1 MKNEEKEREKEAIP
15 CTLPV
20 IPTVDVVVFPQMVVP
35 LLVLDEKII
44 GGVSRAAENDKNVLI
59 VATKDQPVGYDGPI
73 GTQDLFS
80 VGTIGRVLRAMTLS
94 DGSIK
99 VLVQGISRAKIKN
112 ITTEG
117 DELQS
122 EVEEVIFNVC
132 EDREEEVEIKMRE
145 MLAYVEQV
153 GERVRD
159 YGRDFQ
165 VVMSQIQ
172 DPERLVDFV
181 ISHMGVSVKHS
192 QILLEKNNILDLLD
206 GVFELF
212 RNEVE
217 LASVQEDVKV
227 TARDSIDRSQ
237 REYFLK
243 EQLRAI
249 QKELGESSDSEND
262 DLKEKLR
269 TLPLSD
275 EAREEAERQL
285 RRLEHTS
292 QDSLEATVIRNH
304 LEWLFGM
311 PWGVKTEDICEIK
324 HAQTI
329 LDEDHFGLEK
339 VKDRILDYL
348 SVRMFQ
354 NEYHAPLLC
363 LTGPP
368 GVGKTSLGKSVA
380 RCLGRKFVRIS
391 LGGVHDESEIRG
403 HRRTYVGALPG
414 RVVQSMRKAGSM
426 NPVLM
431 IDEVDKLGQ
440 SNRGDP
446 AAALLEVL
454 DPEQNST
461 FYDNYLGVPFD
472 LSHVMF
478 IATSNDASSIPPA
491 LRDRMEVI
499 DLSGYSKQ
507 EKVQIATGHLV
518 GKAIKNAGLE
528 EKGIEFSDELIGDI
542 ISSYTREAGVREL
555 ERFIRRICAKFAR
568 SLVEKGEKVTFTHDN
583 LQQYLGPRRIRC
595 EKGTGER
602 KIGVCNGLAWTPYGG
617 QVLQVEAVLM
627 PGHGKLILTG
637 QLGDVMK
644 ESAQAALSYI
654 RSHADRF
661 KIDVNAFEDF
671 DLHIHLPAG
680 AIPKDGPSAGIT
692 LLASVLS
699 VFTKRP
705 LDGTFAMTGEVDLQ
719 GTMLPIG
726 GLKEKVLAA
735 KQYGVKT
742 VILPKENECDA
753 QDALKY
759 AEGLDLM
766 FVENVEQ
773 ALDRILLPVE
783 KF

>member
-1 MKNEEKEREKEAIP
+1 MKDENLGMGQEKFPIE
-15 CTLPV
+15 LPV
-20 IPTVDVVVFPQMVVP
+20 IPTIDVVVFPQMVVP

-44 GGVSRAAENDKNVLI
+44 GGIARASEGDKYVLI
-59 VATKDQPVGYDGPI
+59 IATKDQPMGCDGPI
-73 GTQDLFS
+73 GTQDLYS
-80 VGTIGRVLRAMTLS
+80 VGTVGRVLRAMTLS

-99 VLVQGISRAKIKN
+99 VLVQGVGRAKIKE
-112 ITTEG
+112 ISTEG
-117 DELQS
+117 DELKAVTEEIVFDVCEERHD
-122 EVEEVIFNVC
+122 EVEG
-132 EDREEEVEIKMRE
+132 KMRD
-145 MLAYVEQV
+145 MLMFVEKV
-153 GERVRD
+153 GEKIRD

-165 VVMSQIQ
+165 VIMSQIQ
-172 DPERLVDFV
+172 DPERLVDFM
-181 ISHMGVSVKHS
+181 ISHMGLSVQRS
-192 QILLEKNNILDLLD
+192 QVLLEKDNILDLLE
-206 GVFELF
+206 GVFDLF
-212 RNEVE
+212 KSEVE
-217 LASVQEDVKV
+217 MASIKEGVCDTV
-227 TARDSIDRSQ
+227 RDSIDRSQ

-249 QKELGESSDSEND
+249 QKELGEAGESEND
-262 DLKEKLR
+262 DLREKLS
-269 TLPLSD
+269 TLPLSK

-311 PWGVKTEDICEIK
+311 PWGEKTKDVCDIK
-324 HAQTI
+324 HAKQT

-348 SVRMFQ
+348 SVRLFQ
-354 NEYHAPLLC
+354 DDYHAPLLC

-368 GVGKTSLGKSVA
+368 GVGKTSLGRSVA

-414 RVVQSMRKAGSM
+414 RIVQSMRKAGTT

-472 LSHVMF
+472 LSNVMF
-478 IATSNDASSIPPA
+478 IATSNDLGSVPPA
-491 LRDRMEVI
+491 LRDRMEII
-499 DLSGYSKQ
+499 DIAGYSKE
-507 EKVQIATGHLV
+507 EKIEIAKHHLV
-518 GKAIKNAGLE
+518 EKAVKTAGLE
-528 EKGIEFSDELIGDI
+528 GKGLEFSPELLGDI

-555 ERFIRRICAKFAR
+555 ERYIRRICAKFAR
-568 SLVEKGEKVTFTHDN
+568 ALVEKGEVVNFSYDN
-583 LQQYLGPRRIRC
+583 LQQYLGPRKVRS
-595 EKGTGER
+595 EKGSCER
-602 KIGVCNGLAWTPYGG
+602 RIGVSNGLAWTPFGG

-644 ESAQAALSYI
+644 ESAQAAISYI
-654 RSHADRF
+654 RSHSEQF
-661 KIDVNAFEDF
+661 KIDNKAFDDF

-705 LDGTFAMTGEVDLQ
+705 IDGTFAMTGEVDLQ
-719 GTMLPIG
+719 GTVLPVG
-726 GLKEKVLAA
+726 GLKEKILAA

-753 QDALKY
+753 QDELGNI
-759 AEGLDLM
+759 EGIKLVFVDNVDQVLDNILM
-766 FVENVEQ
+766 
-773 ALDRILLPVE
+773 PMS
-783 KF
+783 